1 LIELRRFHGGRWLQA
16 PAGSTQDHQPRDAT
30 RGRRRTPQTSIGK
43 LRLTR
48 RAWLLLWLTATLI
61 AVVDGGL
68 LLRGAPATVMVEGR
82 SRSLPAGLTVAQA
95 LERLGLPPMAG
106 DLLAVDH
113 SVLRKGAYLPTVLV
127 NGQPA
132 PATRR
137 LDGGDRV
144 TVARGR
150 TRIEPVTRVTQL
162 LTASR
167 PGNPIRS
174 LATGPA
180 EAILERGR
188 LSGRVMPVAF
198 RPAAGAG
205 GSLPVALTFDDGPWP
220 HTTAQILTILV
231 QRQAPA
237 TFFVV
242 GRQVERYPEL
252 VRQELTA
259 GMTVGSH
266 SWSHPQPFNR
276 LPPARIRDQIT
287 HGRRTL
293 GPLRVRPV
301 GFRPPGGAASP
312 AVLAAAQGLGERTV
326 LWSVDPA
333 DWHPGVTAD
342 QLVWRV
348 LAAVR
353 PGAIVLLHD
362 GGGNRSATVAALPA
376 IIDGLRRLGLTLT
389 MVPG

>member
-1 LIELRRFHGGRWLQA
+1 
-16 PAGSTQDHQPRDAT
+16 
-30 RGRRRTPQTSIGK
+30 
-43 LRLTR
+43 
-48 RAWLLLWLTATLI
+48 
-61 AVVDGGL
+61 
-68 LLRGAPATVMVEGR
+68 
-82 SRSLPAGLTVAQA
+82 
-95 LERLGLPPMAG
+95 
-106 DLLAVDH
+106 
-113 SVLRKGAYLPTVLV
+113 
-127 NGQPA
+127 
-132 PATRR
+132 
-137 LDGGDRV
+137 
-144 TVARGR
+144 
-150 TRIEPVTRVTQL
+150 VTQL

-276 LPPARIRDQIT
+276 LPPARIRDEIT

>member
-1 LIELRRFHGGRWLQA
+1 MGVVLQA
-16 PAGSTQDHQPRDAT
+16 PTGSTQDHPPHGAP
-30 RGRRRTPQTSIGK
+30 RGRLRTPSSSLAK

-61 AVVDGGL
+61 AVADGGL
-68 LLRGAPATVMVEGR
+68 LLRGAWVTVVVEGR

-95 LERLGLPPMAG
+95 LGRLELPAAG

-113 SVLRKGAYLPTVLV
+113 SVLRKGAYPSRMLV

-132 PATRR
+132 PPTRR
-137 LDGGDRV
+137 LQRGDRV

-150 TRIEPVTRVTQL
+150 TRVEPVTRVTQL
-162 LTASR
+162 LAASR
-167 PGNPIRS
+167 PGNPLRS
-174 LATGPA
+174 LPTGPA
-180 EAILERGR
+180 QAVLDRGK
-188 LSGRVMPVAF
+188 LSGRVVPVAYH
-198 RPAAGAG
+198 PAAGAAG
-205 GSLPVALTFDDGPWP
+205 PLAVALTFDDGPWP
-220 HTTAQILTILV
+220 HTTQQMLTILT

-252 VRQELTA
+252 VHREVAA
-259 GMTVGSH
+259 GMAIGSH
-266 SWSHPQPFNR
+266 SYRHPQPFDR
-276 LPPARIRDQIT
+276 LPVARIRDEIT
-287 HGRRTL
+287 QGRRTL
-293 GPLRVRPV
+293 VPLGIHPV
-301 GFRPPGGAASP
+301 AFRPPGGAASP
-312 AVLAAAQGLGERTV
+312 AVTAAAQEFGDRTV

-333 DWHPGVTAD
+333 DWQPGVTAN
-342 QLVWRV
+342 QLVQRV
-348 LAAVR
+348 LAAAR

-389 MVPG
+389 VVPT

>member
-1 LIELRRFHGGRWLQA
+1 MLQA
-16 PAGSTQDHQPRDAT
+16 PTGSTQDHSPHGVP
-30 RGRRRTPQTSIGK
+30 RGRLRTPSSSLAK

-48 RAWLLLWLTATLI
+48 RAWVLLWLTATLI

-68 LLRGAPATVMVEGR
+68 LLRGSSVIVVVEGR

-95 LERLGLPPMAG
+95 LGRLELPAAG

-113 SVLRKGAYLPTVLV
+113 SVLRKGAYPSRMLV

-132 PATRR
+132 PPTRR
-137 LDGGDRV
+137 LQRGDRV

-162 LTASR
+162 LAASR
-167 PGNPIRS
+167 PGNPLRS
-174 LATGPA
+174 LPTGPA
-180 EAILERGR
+180 QAVLGRGK
-188 LSGRVMPVAF
+188 LSGRVVPVAYH
-198 RPAAGAG
+198 PAAGAAG
-205 GSLPVALTFDDGPWP
+205 PLAVALTFDDGPWP
-220 HTTAQILTILV
+220 HTTQQMLTILS

-242 GRQVERYPEL
+242 GRQVERHPEL
-252 VRQELTA
+252 VRREVAA
-259 GMTVGSH
+259 GMALGSH
-266 SWSHPQPFNR
+266 SYSHPQPFDR
-276 LPPARIRDQIT
+276 LPVARIRDEIT
-287 HGRRTL
+287 RGRRTL
-293 GPLRVRPV
+293 QPLGIHPV
-301 GFRPPGGAASP
+301 AFRPPGGAASP
-312 AVLAAAQGLGERTV
+312 AVTAAAQEFGDRTV

-333 DWHPGVTAD
+333 DWQPGVTSD
-342 QLVWRV
+342 QLVQRV
-348 LAAVR
+348 LAAAR

-389 MVPG
+389 VVPT

>member
-1 LIELRRFHGGRWLQA
+1 VLQA
-16 PAGSTQDHQPRDAT
+16 PTGSTQDHPPHGAP
-30 RGRRRTPQTSIGK
+30 RGRLRTPSSSLAK

-61 AVVDGGL
+61 AVADGGL
-68 LLRGAPATVMVEGR
+68 LLRGAWVTVVVEGR

-95 LERLGLPPMAG
+95 LGRLELPAAG

-113 SVLRKGAYLPTVLV
+113 SVLRKGAYPSRMLV

-132 PATRR
+132 PPTRR
-137 LDGGDRV
+137 LQRGDRV

-162 LTASR
+162 LAASR
-167 PGNPIRS
+167 PGNPLRS
-174 LATGPA
+174 LPTGPA
-180 EAILERGR
+180 QAVLDRGK
-188 LSGRVMPVAF
+188 LSGRVVPVAYH
-198 RPAAGAG
+198 PAAGAAG
-205 GSLPVALTFDDGPWP
+205 PLAVALTFDDGPWP
-220 HTTAQILTILV
+220 HTTQQMLTILA

-252 VRQELTA
+252 VRREVAA
-259 GMTVGSH
+259 GMALGSH
-266 SWSHPQPFNR
+266 SYSHPQPFDR
-276 LPPARIRDQIT
+276 LPVARIRDEIT
-287 HGRRTL
+287 RGRRTL
-293 GPLRVRPV
+293 VPLGIHPV
-301 GFRPPGGAASP
+301 AFRPPGGAASP
-312 AVLAAAQGLGERTV
+312 AVTAAAQEFGDRTV
-326 LWSVDPA
+326 LWSVDSA
-333 DWHPGVTAD
+333 DWQPGVTAN
-342 QLVWRV
+342 QLVQRV
-348 LAAVR
+348 LAAAR

-389 MVPG
+389 VVPT

>member
-1 LIELRRFHGGRWLQA
+1 MLQA
-16 PAGSTQDHQPRDAT
+16 PTGSTQDHPPHGAP
-30 RGRRRTPQTSIGK
+30 RGRLRTPSSSLAK

-61 AVVDGGL
+61 AVADGGL
-68 LLRGAPATVMVEGR
+68 LLRGSSVTVVVEGR

-95 LERLGLPPMAG
+95 LERLELPAAG

-113 SVLRKGAYLPTVLV
+113 SVLRKGAYPSRMLV

-132 PATRR
+132 PPTRR
-137 LDGGDRV
+137 LQRGDRV

-162 LTASR
+162 LAASR
-167 PGNPIRS
+167 PGNPLRS
-174 LATGPA
+174 LPTGPA
-180 EAILERGR
+180 QAVLDRGK
-188 LSGRVMPVAF
+188 LSGRVVPVAYH
-198 RPAAGAG
+198 PAAGAAG
-205 GSLPVALTFDDGPWP
+205 PLAVALTFDDGPWP
-220 HTTAQILTILV
+220 HTTQQMLTILS

-252 VRQELTA
+252 VRREVAA
-259 GMTVGSH
+259 GMALGSH
-266 SWSHPQPFNR
+266 SYSHPQPFNR
-276 LPPARIRDQIT
+276 LPVARIRDEIT
-287 HGRRTL
+287 RGRRTL
-293 GPLRVRPV
+293 VPLRIHPV

-312 AVLAAAQGLGERTV
+312 AVAAAAQEFGDRTV

-333 DWHPGVTAD
+333 DWQPGVTAN
-342 QLVWRV
+342 QLVQRV
-348 LAAVR
+348 LAAAR

-389 MVPG
+389 VVPT

>member
-1 LIELRRFHGGRWLQA
+1 VLQA
-16 PAGSTQDHQPRDAT
+16 PTGSTQDHPPHGAP
-30 RGRRRTPQTSIGK
+30 RGRLRTPSSSLAK

-61 AVVDGGL
+61 AVADGGL
-68 LLRGAPATVMVEGR
+68 LLRGAWVTVVVEGR

-95 LERLGLPPMAG
+95 LGRLELPAAG

-113 SVLRKGAYLPTVLV
+113 SVLRKGAYPSRMLV

-132 PATRR
+132 PPTRR
-137 LDGGDRV
+137 LQRGDRV

-162 LTASR
+162 LAASR
-167 PGNPIRS
+167 PGNPLRS
-174 LATGPA
+174 LPTGPA
-180 EAILERGR
+180 QAVLDRGK
-188 LSGRVMPVAF
+188 LSGRVVPVAYH
-198 RPAAGAG
+198 PAAGAAG
-205 GSLPVALTFDDGPWP
+205 PLAVALTFDDGPWP
-220 HTTAQILTILV
+220 HTTQQMLTILA

-252 VRQELTA
+252 VHREVAA
-259 GMTVGSH
+259 GMAIGSH
-266 SWSHPQPFNR
+266 SYRHPQPFDR
-276 LPPARIRDQIT
+276 LPVARIRDEIT
-287 HGRRTL
+287 QGRRTL
-293 GPLRVRPV
+293 VPLGIHPV

-312 AVLAAAQGLGERTV
+312 AVTAAAQELGDRTV
-326 LWSVDPA
+326 LWSVDSA
-333 DWHPGVTAD
+333 DWQPGVTSD
-342 QLVWRV
+342 QLVQRV
-348 LAAVR
+348 LAAAR

-389 MVPG
+389 VVST

>member
-1 LIELRRFHGGRWLQA
+1 VLQA
-16 PAGSTQDHQPRDAT
+16 PTGSTQDHPPHGAPRD
-30 RGRRRTPQTSIGK
+30 RLRTPSSSLAK

-61 AVVDGGL
+61 AVADGGL
-68 LLRGAPATVMVEGR
+68 LLRGAWVTVVVEGR

-95 LERLGLPPMAG
+95 LGRLELPAAG

-113 SVLRKGAYLPTVLV
+113 SVLRKGAYPSRMLV

-132 PATRR
+132 PPTRR
-137 LDGGDRV
+137 LQRGDRV

-150 TRIEPVTRVTQL
+150 TRIEPVTRVTRL
-162 LTASR
+162 LAASR

-174 LATGPA
+174 LATGA
-180 EAILERGR
+180 ARAVLDRGR
-188 LSGRVMPVAF
+188 LSGRVVPVAF
-198 RPAAGAG
+198 HPAAGAAG
-205 GSLPVALTFDDGPWP
+205 PLAVALTFDDGPWP
-220 HTTAQILTILV
+220 HTTDQILTILT
-231 QRQAPA
+231 RRRAPA

-252 VRQELTA
+252 VRRELAA
-259 GMTVGSH
+259 GMALGSH
-266 SWSHPQPFNR
+266 SYSHPQPFDR
-276 LPPARIRDQIT
+276 LPVARIRNEIAQ
-287 HGRRTL
+287 GRRTL
-293 GPLRVRPV
+293 QPLGVRPV
-301 GFRPPGGAASP
+301 GFRPPGGAASS
-312 AVLAAAQGLGERTV
+312 AVVPTAQEFGDRTV

-333 DWHPGVTAD
+333 DWQPGVTAD
-342 QLVWRV
+342 QLVHRV
-348 LAAVR
+348 LAAAR

-389 MVPG
+389 VVPT

>member
-1 LIELRRFHGGRWLQA
+1 VLQA
-16 PAGSTQDHQPRDAT
+16 PTGSTQDHPPHGAP
-30 RGRRRTPQTSIGK
+30 RGRLRTPSSSLAK

-61 AVVDGGL
+61 AVADGGL
-68 LLRGAPATVMVEGR
+68 LLRGAWVTVVVEGR

-95 LERLGLPPMAG
+95 LGRLELPAAG

-113 SVLRKGAYLPTVLV
+113 SVLRKGAYPSRMLV

-132 PATRR
+132 PPTRR
-137 LDGGDRV
+137 LQRGDRV

-162 LTASR
+162 LAASR
-167 PGNPIRS
+167 PGNPLRS
-174 LATGPA
+174 LPTGPA
-180 EAILERGR
+180 QAVLDRGK
-188 LSGRVMPVAF
+188 LSGRVVPVAYH
-198 RPAAGAG
+198 PAAGAAG
-205 GSLPVALTFDDGPWP
+205 PLAVALTFDDGPWP
-220 HTTAQILTILV
+220 HTTQQMLTILS

-252 VRQELTA
+252 VHREVAA
-259 GMTVGSH
+259 GMAIGSH
-266 SWSHPQPFNR
+266 SYRHPQPFDR
-276 LPPARIRDQIT
+276 LPVARIRDEIT
-287 HGRRTL
+287 QGRRTL
-293 GPLRVRPV
+293 VPLGIHPV

-312 AVLAAAQGLGERTV
+312 AVTAAAQELGDRTV

-333 DWHPGVTAD
+333 DWQPGVASD
-342 QLVWRV
+342 QLVQRV
-348 LAAVR
+348 LAAAR

-389 MVPG
+389 VVST

>member
-1 LIELRRFHGGRWLQA
+1 MLQA
-16 PAGSTQDHQPRDAT
+16 PTNSTQDHQSRGAP
-30 RGRRRTPQTSIGK
+30 RGRPSPSTTR

-48 RAWLLLWLTATLI
+48 RAWLLLWLIAALI
-61 AVVDGGL
+61 AVADGGL
-68 LLRGAPATVMVEGR
+68 LLRGVSVTVTVEGR
-82 SRSLPAGLTVAQA
+82 SRSLPAGLTVEQA
-95 LERLGLPPMAG
+95 LERLGRPAAG

-113 SVLRKGAYLPTVLV
+113 SVLRKRAYPPTVLI

-137 LDGGDRV
+137 LDRGDRV
-144 TVARGR
+144 TVVRGR
-150 TRIEPVTRVTQL
+150 TRIEPVTQVTQL
-162 LTASR
+162 LTAIQ

-174 LATGPA
+174 LPTGPA
-180 EAILERGR
+180 RAVLERGK

-220 HTTAQILTILV
+220 HTTAQILAILIR
-231 QRQAPA
+231 RQAPA

-242 GRQVERYPEL
+242 GRQVQRYPEL
-252 VRQELTA
+252 VRREQVA
-259 GMTVGSH
+259 GMSLGSH
-266 SWSHPQPFNR
+266 SYSHPQSFDR
-276 LPPARIRDQIT
+276 LPMARIRAEIGQ
-287 HGRRTL
+287 GRRTL
-293 GPLRVRPV
+293 QPLGVRPV

-312 AVLAAAQGLGERTV
+312 TVAAAAKGLGDRTV

-333 DWHPGVTAD
+333 DWQPGVTSD
-342 QLVWRV
+342 QLVHQV
-348 LAAVR
+348 LAAAR

-362 GGGNRSATVAALPA
+362 GGGNRSVTVAALPA

-389 MVPG
+389 VMPR